1 MALRVL
7 VLTVIFVKIVTS
19 QRTIGGLSEQALP
32 SQAGVLRQF
41 SDGESPSSSVDSQGV
56 AASAVT
62 SESGDGTDGDS
73 EDEPAPNVEAFV
85 QDTIDAAY
93 RKALP
98 MVTKFGFD
106 PAVSGE
112 CSQSLLKMALAFRR
126 LEPWAIRML
135 DASGKVA
142 SGLLMGTLGDL
153 GNFDECL
160 ATTVDNMYGERDFTG
175 RFCTVYMNFK
185 NNTFVTKMV
194 ARFQEKGYLRDYRNP
209 LNWIKNKMAHGVR
222 QSACIPSTCSAEDLA
237 YIINTL
243 GKKIGMKARVRGCK
257 AEGETKVLGWQAGI
271 LYTLA
276 TVAVL
281 VVSGTM
287 ADVALRTVLK
297 KRMHGKEKGN
307 LQNIVLGFSIISNT
321 EKLLKTDPSDPADSK
336 LMFVHGLRFY
346 SSTWVMLGHAFLI
359 ADPTSTGSLMNVV
372 DLVED
377 FMTTLIANAF
387 PSVETFLFISGFL
400 LSYNVQK
407 SLRKKTRLYF
417 WVPLIILRRYIRLTV
432 PAMFVVGVWLLLPL
446 VADGPVLNDYKATFL
461 DTCQRRWWTVL
472 LHTNN
477 FSPFLQMCL
486 GHLWYI
492 NIDFQ
497 LYVALLFIPLV
508 MIRRPYL
515 GALLAALATVVSSAY
530 TGVVSYLNNYQPAV
544 IFTHTDVSYT
554 IGTANQIYFKPFA
567 HVGSFCIGVL
577 LGYYIYVA
585 PKMKLSKPVQALC
598 WCAATACNL
607 AIVFAPHK
615 WYTDHTYSI
624 ERPECLLF
632 AALHRVAWTLG
643 VAWLVLACATGRG
656 GIVMSLL
663 SWPALV
669 PLSRLSYG
677 AFLSHVVIL
686 LAQAMTNRERIA
698 YTYVVK
704 TMNYL
709 AVVLASYL
717 CAYLLYLFCEAP
729 VATLERTLLGGIGK
743 PRRGA
748 PSAASGLTVV
758 VPQASDQHAQTSS
771 SMCEAPASLAAP
783 TRNGAAEESTQRSH
797 L

>member
-1 MALRVL
+1 MALWVL
-7 VLTVIFVKIVTS
+7 VIAMIFIKIVTS
-19 QRTIGGLSEQALP
+19 QRTIGGLSEQALA
-32 SQAGVLRQF
+32 SQAGVVGQL
-41 SDGESPSSSVDSQGV
+41 SDGKSPTSAVASQGV
-56 AASAVT
+56 ATPAVT
-62 SESGDGTDGDS
+62 SESGDGADGDS
-73 EDEPAPNVEAFV
+73 EDEPALNAEAFV

-142 SGLLMGTLGDL
+142 SGLLVGTIGDL

-160 ATTVDNMYGERDFTG
+160 ATSVDNMYGERDFTG

-185 NNTFVTKMV
+185 NNTFITKMV
-194 ARFQEKGYLRDYRNP
+194 ARFQEKGYFRDYRNP
-209 LNWIKNKMAHGVR
+209 LKWIKNKRAHGVR
-222 QSACIPSTCSAEDLA
+222 QSACIPSTCSAEDLS

-257 AEGETKVLGWQAGI
+257 AAGETKVLGWQAGI

-281 VVSGTM
+281 VLLGTM

-297 KRMHGKEKGN
+297 TRMHGKEKG
-307 LQNIVLGFSIISNT
+307 SI
-321 EKLLKTDPSDPADSK
+321 
-336 LMFVHGLRFY
+336 
-346 SSTWVMLGHAFLI
+346 
-359 ADPTSTGSLMNVV
+359 MNVV

-400 LSYNVQK
+400 VSYNVQK

-432 PAMFVVGVWLLLPL
+432 PAMFVVGIWLLLPL
-446 VADGPVLNDYKATFL
+446 MADGPVLNDYKATFL
-461 DTCQRRWWTVL
+461 DTCQRGWWTIL

-477 FSPFLQMCL
+477 FSPFLEMCL

-497 LYVALLFIPLV
+497 LYVALLFIPLI

-515 GALLAALATVVSSAY
+515 GALLAALATVVSCAY
-530 TGVVSYLNNYQPAV
+530 TGVVSYLNRYQPTV
-544 IFTHTDVSYT
+544 IFTHTDVSHT
-554 IGTANQIYFKPFA
+554 IATANEIYFKPFA

-598 WCAATACNL
+598 WCAAIACNL

-632 AALHRVAWTLG
+632 AALHRVAWTMG

-698 YTYVVK
+698 FTYAVK

-709 AVVLASYL
+709 ALVMASYL

-729 VATLERTLLGGIGK
+729 VATLERTLLGGIGN
-743 PRRGA
+743 PRRDA
-748 PSAASGLTVV
+748 SSATSALTVV
-758 VPQASDQHAQTSS
+758 VPKASNQHAQTST
-771 SMCEAPASLAAP
+771 SMCEVPASLAAP
-783 TRNGAAEESTQRSH
+783 MRNGATEESTQRSH

>member
-1 MALRVL
+1 MMFWALVVAAIL
-7 VLTVIFVKIVTS
+7 VKSATS
-19 QRTIGGLSEQALP
+19 QQAINGLSQQALP
-32 SQAGVLRQF
+32 SPSGVVGQPT
-41 SDGESPSSSVDSQGV
+41 DGESATSTLSSQGV
-56 AASAVT
+56 ASSMS
-62 SESGDGTDGDS
+62 SESRDGADGNS
-73 EDEPAPNVEAFV
+73 VDEPAADVEALV

-185 NNTFVTKMV
+185 NNTFVAKMV
-194 ARFQEKGYLRDYRNP
+194 ARFQEKGYLRDYKNP

-222 QSACIPSTCSAEDLA
+222 QSACIPSTCSAGDLA
-237 YIINTL
+237 YIMNTL
-243 GKKIGMKARVRGCK
+243 GKKIGMKVRVRGCK
-257 AEGETKVLGWQAGI
+257 AKGDSKILGWQAGI
-271 LYTLA
+271 LYTLVTA
-276 TVAVL
+276 VVL
-281 VVSGTM
+281 VVAGTM
-287 ADVALRTVLK
+287 VDAALRTVLK
-297 KRMHGKEKGN
+297 KKHGKRKGIMRN
-307 LQNIVLGFSIISNT
+307 VILGFSIISNT

-359 ADPTSTGSLMNVV
+359 ADPTATGSLMNVV

-377 FMTTLIANAF
+377 FLTTLIANAF

-407 SLRKKTRLYF
+407 SLRKKTRLIF

-446 VADGPVLNDYKATFL
+446 MADGPVLNDYKATFL

-497 LYVALLFIPLV
+497 LYVALLFIPLL

-515 GALLAALATVVSSAY
+515 GALLAALLTVVSSAY

-567 HVGSFCIGVL
+567 HIGSFCIGIL

-663 SWPALV
+663 SWRALV

-686 LAQAMTNRERIA
+686 LAQMMTNRERVA
-698 YTYVVK
+698 YTYMVK

-709 AVVLASYL
+709 AVVMASYI

-729 VATLERTLLGGIGK
+729 VATLERTLLGGIGN
-743 PRRGA
+743 PRRGS
-748 PSAASGLTVV
+748 PGTAAGLTVV
-758 VPQASDQHAQTSS
+758 VPKAADQQTSS
-771 SMCEAPASLAAP
+771 GLCEVPTSLAAP
-783 TRNGAAEESTQRSH
+783 TRNGAAAECTQRSH